1 MWRCGVTRFFKVEM
15 AADGWGLLV
24 NEGTAEVPRFR
35 VVMKGSQQWM
45 ESLAADLNAG
55 GDGLARIHADVHR
68 RTRTGTD
75 GVARPVPADVLR
87 HD

>member
-1 MWRCGVTRFFKVEM
+1 MTRFYKVEM

-68 RTRTGTD
+68 RTRTEYRGRRTED
-75 GVARPVPADVLR
+75 GRQMTGVLR